1 MKKEPNIV
9 DAEIVDEASP
19 TDAAKDSV
27 AQESGAEEGAAQQS
41 DWKAKLLS
49 ADHWLRF
56 VFMILF
62 MAIAG
67 VASYVVTVLILIQ
80 FIFALVTGNSEARL
94 QKFGRNMSQYV
105 FQILS
110 FLTYN
115 TEEKPFPFSD
125 WPSADE

>member
-9 DAEIVDEASP
+9 DAEIVAESTH
-19 TDAAKDSV
+19 TDAAKESV
-27 AQESGAEEGAAQQS
+27 DQEEAAQQS
-41 DWKAKLLS
+41 DWQAKLLS

-62 MAIAG
+62 MVIAG
-67 VASYVVTVLILIQ
+67 VASYVVTVLIFIQ
-80 FIFALVTGNSEARL
+80 FIFALVTGNSEVKL
-94 QKFGRNMSQYV
+94 QKFGRKLSQYI
-105 FQILS
+105 FQILN

-125 WPSADE
+125 WPSVDE

>member
-9 DAEIVDEASP
+9 DAEIVDESSQ
-19 TDAAKDSV
+19 TDATQTDATK
-27 AQESGAEEGAAQQS
+27 ESISPEGTSQQS
-41 DWKAKLLS
+41 DWQAKLLS

-67 VASYVVTVLILIQ
+67 VASYVVTVLIFIQ

-94 QKFGRNMSQYV
+94 QKFGRNMAQYI

-115 TEEKPFPFSD
+115 TEEKPFPFND
-125 WPSADE
+125 WPAADE

>member
-9 DAEIVDEASP
+9 DAEIVDESSQ
-19 TDAAKDSV
+19 TDATK
-27 AQESGAEEGAAQQS
+27 ESISLEGTSQPS
-41 DWKAKLLS
+41 DWQAKLLS

-62 MAIAG
+62 MAVAG
-67 VASYVVTVLILIQ
+67 VASYVITVLIFIQ

-94 QKFGRNMSQYV
+94 QKFGRNMAQYI
-105 FQILS
+105 FQILN

-125 WPSADE
+125 WPSVDE